1 MTRKIAAA
9 GILII
14 IAAAFTSCRA
24 YKEIKRECVQMHKK
38 YQVHKLTE
46 PMKIDGNW
54 NKPQWKKVQP
64 LDIALYMGDKPKF
77 MPRAQAKVIYDD
89 NFLYVIFRVEEKYV
103 KAVETHN
110 NGKVWEDSCV
120 EFFVTP
126 DGDISKGYFN
136 FEINCIGTI
145 LNFHQTRLDVN
156 SVPVDQS
163 LIAAME
169 ITPSLPKGKPIDPE
183 IPGLTTWTME
193 YRVPYALLEK
203 YHPVIKP
210 APGVKWRAN
219 FYKCAEA
226 NSNPHW
232 LTWSLV
238 RNPTPQFHL
247 PEYFGILEFA
257 E

>member
-1 MTRKIAAA
+1 
-9 GILII
+9 
-14 IAAAFTSCRA
+14 
-24 YKEIKRECVQMHKK
+24 MHKT
-38 YQVHKLTE
+38 YQVHKLTQ
-46 PMKIDGNW
+46 PLKIDANW
-54 NKPQWKKVQP
+54 NKPQWKKIQP
-64 LDIALYMGDKPKF
+64 LNIALYMGDKPQF
-77 MPRAQAKVIYDD
+77 MPKAQAKVLYDD
-89 NFLYVIFRVEEKYV
+89 NYLYVIFRVEEKCA
-103 KAVETHN
+103 KAVEINN

-120 EFFVTP
+120 EFFVSP
-126 DGDISKGYFN
+126 DGDIVKGYFN

-156 SVPVDQS
+156 SVQVDQS
-163 LIAAME
+163 LIAQVN

-183 IPGLTTWTME
+183 IPSLTTWTME
-193 YRVPYALLEK
+193 YRVPFALLEK

-238 RNPTPQFHL
+238 KNPTPQFHL
-247 PEYFGILEFA
+247 PEYFGTLEFV